1 MLFQNATDIVQTQ
14 EADLLPGEVI
24 HEEGVALVWAREGG
38 RSFLRLSTGAQGETF
53 AGFALSRSL
62 PPANMNRVEEFVIDA
77 TKKYTA
83 SRVPNAG
90 ALLVKID
97 GTKATQEATTT
108 PSAAG
113 VVGVQGADLYF
124 HADDIGKKVFI
135 QYAYELTVT
144 EARSYTADAPIGGL
158 ATNVVGRCGYIKL
171 GNIATS
177 MFDPTA
183 DWTADNVLH
192 PSLGAD
198 GLLTVGGNGTV
209 LKGMIIKQAP
219 TTERGYLIVEMSS
232 SYGA

>member
-24 HEEGVALVWAREGG
+24 HEEGVALVWTKEGG
-38 RSFLRLSTGAQGETF
+38 KSFLRLSTGVQGELF
-53 AGFALSRSL
+53 AGFALARSM

-77 TKKYTA
+77 TKKFTLA
-83 SRVPNAG
+83 RVPNAG

-97 GTKATQEATTT
+97 GTKADQEATAAA
-108 PSAAG
+108 SAEG
-113 VVGVQGADLYF
+113 KVGVQGADLYF
-124 HADDIGKKVFI
+124 HADDIGKKAFV
-135 QYAYELTVT
+135 QYAFELTVT

-158 ATNVVGRCGYIKL
+158 ASNVEGRVGYIKL

-183 DWTADNVLH
+183 DWSADNVLT
-192 PSLGAD
+192 PRLGPN
-198 GLLTVGGNGTV
+198 GLLTIGGNGTE
-209 LKGMIIKQAP
+209 LKGCIIKQAP
-219 TTERGYLIVEMSS
+219 TTDRGYLIVEMSS

>member
-1 MLFQNATDIVQTQ
+1 MLFQNATAIVQTQ

-24 HEEGVALVWAREGG
+24 HEEGVALVWTREGG
-38 RSFLRLSTGAQGETF
+38 HSFLRLSTGAANEVF
-53 AGFALSRSL
+53 AGFALARSM

-77 TKKYTA
+77 TKKFTA

-97 GTKATQEATTT
+97 GTKATQEANAA
-108 PSAAG
+108 PSAEG
-113 VVGVQGADLYF
+113 IVGVQGADLYF
-124 HADDIGKKVFI
+124 HADDIGKKVRI

-158 ATNVVGRCGYIKL
+158 PSNVEGRIAYIKL
-171 GNIATS
+171 GNVATS

-183 DWTADNVLH
+183 DWSADNVLH

-198 GLLTVGGNGTV
+198 GLLTIGGNGTV
-209 LKGMIIKQAP
+209 LKGLIIKQAP
-219 TTERGYLIVEMSS
+219 TTERGYLIIETTS

>member
-24 HEEGVALVWAREGG
+24 HEEGVALVWIRENGK
-38 RSFLRLSTGAQGETF
+38 SFLRLSTGVAGEVF
-53 AGFALSRSL
+53 AGFALARNM
-62 PPANMNRVEEFVIDA
+62 PPATMARVEEFAIDA

-83 SRVPNAG
+83 TRVPTAG

-97 GTKATQEATTT
+97 GVKAEQEAAASA
-108 PSAAG
+108 SAAG
-113 VVGVQGADLYF
+113 KVGVQGADLYF

-158 ATNVVGRCGYIKL
+158 PSNIEGSCGYIKL

-177 MFDPTA
+177 VFDASA
-183 DWTADNVLH
+183 DWSADNVLH
-192 PSLGAD
+192 PKLGPN
-198 GLLTVGGNGTV
+198 GTLTLGGNGTE
-209 LKGMIIKQAP
+209 LKGCIIKQAP
-219 TTERGYLIVEMSS
+219 TSERGYLIVEMSS

>member
-38 RSFLRLSTGAQGETF
+38 HSYLRLSTGAAEEVF
-53 AGFALSRSL
+53 AGFALARSM
-62 PPANMNRVEEFVIDA
+62 PPAHMNRVEEFVIDA
-77 TKKYTA
+77 TKKFTA

-97 GTKATQEATTT
+97 GVKAEQEAAASA
-108 PSAAG
+108 SAAG
-113 VVGVQGADLYF
+113 KVGVQGADLYF
-124 HADDIGKKVFI
+124 HADDIGKKVRI
-135 QYAYELTVT
+135 VYAYELTVT

-158 ATNVVGRCGYIKL
+158 PSNVEGRVGYIKL

-183 DWTADNVLH
+183 DWSADNVLH
-192 PSLGAD
+192 PTLGPN
-198 GLLTVGGNGTV
+198 GLLTVGGAGTE
-209 LKGMIIKQAP
+209 LKGCIIKQAP
-219 TTERGYLIVEMSS
+219 TTERGYLIIEMSS